1 MDTISRFS
9 SVRHLHLKFNPSKT
23 TRTIRLSISTL
34 TPPRFRILTRLPLN
48 SSNLSVS
55 ISNSILA
62 KQLERYP
69 LYLEFDL
76 VTSPPLDSIL
86 ARLVRPF
93 CSISGLTVPSFRMF
107 ATTRP
112 TRLSISTVLSLR
124 DFVLSFIR
132 GIFMTVFIGMI
143 GRPHST
149 SIERYHEILCASLL
163 YPTMSLHSW
172 KPPFLPQ
179 PDTPLHFQTPA
190 LPSSRF
196 SSCTSS
202 FTTTAMSSRTSKM
215 SSPAKILAPRGY
227 PAISNPI
234 PIADTGIR
242 HYPKR
247 NDWCALFVPSPEVT

>member
-48 SSNLSVS
+48 SSNLHFPASRFDSGPTRPPVLLDLRFDCAILPNVCYHSTDPFIHLDRHGSVS
-55 ISNSILA
+55 VL
-62 KQLERYP
+62 
-69 LYLEFDL
+69 
-76 VTSPPLDSIL
+76 PPPI
-86 ARLVRPF
+86 
-93 CSISGLTVPSFRMF
+93 
-107 ATTRP
+107 
-112 TRLSISTVLSLR
+112 VLSLR

-234 PIADTGIR
+234 PIADTSFVQTGIR

-247 NDWCALFVPSPEVT
+247 NDWCRSSCLVLR